1 MKLATTAKAAKVAVR
16 SKAARQLLKGKKNSP
31 HILFAVGVVGI
42 VGTAYLAHRAAL
54 QVQEVLPDPEYNGEL
69 SKKEKAVVTRDVI
82 RVYTPPVLVG
92 VVTIGCFTGSHYI
105 LHKRYT
111 GVVAAYA
118 VLDSAYKEYRKRVIA
133 EVGEEKERELYYGT
147 KQIEYIADDGTT
159 QVKTVSAGRSEYS
172 KFFDKKNVNYI
183 EGNPQYSL
191 IFLKAQQNFAHDRL
205 QSRGYLMLN
214 EVYKEL
220 GFEPTTRG
228 AVVGWVKDNP
238 DGGDNFVDFGIFDD
252 EGAFRDFMSGE
263 GGLWLD
269 FNVDGV
275 VHHLIDV
282 KNRIR
287 D

>member
-1 MKLATTAKAAKVAVR
+1 MKLSTTAKAAKVAVK

-42 VGTAYLAHRAAL
+42 VGTAYLASKAGAKAEKTLDAAEPL
-54 QVQEVLPDPEYNGEL
+54 TNL
-69 SKKEKAVVTRDVI
+69 SKKEKAAVTADVI
-82 RVYTPPVLVG
+82 RIYTPTVLVG
-92 VVTIGCFTGSHYI
+92 AVTIGCFTGSHYI

-118 VLDSAYKEYRKRVIA
+118 VLDSAYKEYRKRVA
-133 EVGEEKERELYYGT
+133 EEVGEDRERELYYGT
-147 KQIEYIADDGTT
+147 QQIEVTDADGKTT
-159 QVKTVSAGRSEYS
+159 IKTLSAGRSEYS
-172 KFFDKKNVNYI
+172 KFFGPNNLNYY

-191 IFLKAQQNFAHDRL
+191 IFLKAQQKYADDRL
-205 QSRGYLMLN
+205 KANGFLMLN
-214 EVYKEL
+214 DVYKDL

-228 AVVGWVKDNP
+228 AVVGWVYGEDGRDNY
-238 DGGDNFVDFGIFDD
+238 VDFGIFDD
-252 EGAFRDFMSGE
+252 EGNFRDFMSGE

-275 VHHLIDV
+275 VYELIDKKT
-282 KNRIR
+282 KNR